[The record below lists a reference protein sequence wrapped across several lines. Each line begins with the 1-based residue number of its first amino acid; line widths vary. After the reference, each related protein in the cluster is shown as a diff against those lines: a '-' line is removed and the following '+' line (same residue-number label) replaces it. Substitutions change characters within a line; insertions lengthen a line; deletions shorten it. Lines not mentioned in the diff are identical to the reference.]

1 MVEGLCVSDNSEKIR
16 TKFGQHSDKI
26 QTKFGQ
32 NSKKIRQ
39 NSDNIRTK
47 FGQISEK
54 IGQISDK
61 IRQNSDKCPLLRWWR
76 HICRTIVPTLKS
88 ILQIVVEMSRWEYE
102 NMSEICKGII
112 IWTCVKF
119 FIIIYF
125 RPGTQNSEKKEIQS
139 GLTIV

>member
-61 IRQNSDKCPLLRWWR
+61 IRQNSTKFGQMSAFAMMTSYLSDNCP
-76 HICRTIVPTLKS
+76 HFEKHTANCRRNVS
-88 ILQIVVEMSRWEYE
+88 V
-102 NMSEICKGII
+102 GI
-112 IWTCVKF
+112 
-119 FIIIYF
+119 
-125 RPGTQNSEKKEIQS
+125 
-139 GLTIV
+139 